1 MNAPMTVF
9 TAKLHVADIEERKQ
23 DVRNQRV
30 GVVLHDKGDAEHPNG
45 AYVETT
51 ETSAQ
56 LIQKIKNTRSR
67 KPNM

>member
-9 TAKLHVADIEERKQ
+9 TAKLHVAEIEERKQ

-30 GVVLHDKGDAEHPNG
+30 RVVLHGKGDAEHPNG

-56 LIQKIKNTRSR
+56 VMQKIKNTRRR